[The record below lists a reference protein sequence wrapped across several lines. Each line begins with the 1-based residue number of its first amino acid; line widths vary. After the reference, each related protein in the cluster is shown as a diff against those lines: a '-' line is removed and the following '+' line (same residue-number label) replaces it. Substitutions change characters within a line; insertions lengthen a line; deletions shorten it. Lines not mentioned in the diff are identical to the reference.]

1 MEPLKLHVIEEAVG
15 TEGGRR
21 PTEGPAGSSI
31 KPNPEVVPRATRRT
45 LTVAY
50 KLKVMET
57 VAALREQGQGA
68 VGAYLR
74 KEGLYYAAVRTW
86 EKLCEQGLLTTSRKG
101 PRVKDHDALL
111 AENKQL
117 RRELEKTQQRLAKT
131 ELIVELQKKLS
142 SILDLETPKPI
153 GRSDAE

>member
-1 MEPLKLHVIEEAVG
+1 MESLKVHMMDEPAE
-15 TEGGRR
+15 TEGSRR
-21 PTEGPAGSSI
+21 HPEGTAVSSI
-31 KPNPEVVPRATRRT
+31 KPNSEVVPKATRRT
-45 LTVAY
+45 LTIAY

-74 KEGLYYAAVRTW
+74 KEGLYYSSIRTW
-86 EKLCEQGLLTTSRKG
+86 EKLLDQGLLTRVRKG
-101 PRVKDHDALL
+101 PQEKDHDALL

-117 RRELEKTQQRLAKT
+117 RRELEKTRNRLAKT
-131 ELIVELQKKLS
+131 ELIVDLQKKLS
-142 SILDLETPKPI
+142 SILDIEPPKAS